1 MDQNHGFEKLRG
13 LKSQFSLLFF
23 KQNSMLTAHWKYI
36 NQKEEELKNKT
47 WGDMN
52 QTHEAREQTKY
63 GETLRTEERKGE
75 NAQMEALC
83 RF

>member
-36 NQKEEELKNKT
+36 NQKEEEHKNNT

-52 QTHEAREQTKY
+52 QTHEAKS
-63 GETLRTEERKGE
+63 L
-75 NAQMEALC
+75 MESIIWHPYFVKA
-83 RF
+83 